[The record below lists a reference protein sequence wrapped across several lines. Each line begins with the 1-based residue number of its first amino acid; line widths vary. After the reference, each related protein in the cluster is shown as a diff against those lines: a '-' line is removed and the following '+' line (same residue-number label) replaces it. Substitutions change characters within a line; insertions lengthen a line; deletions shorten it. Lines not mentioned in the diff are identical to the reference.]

1 MSSLS
6 HCFPICSVP
15 YHGLRPPPAP
25 PPEPPSS
32 PTPPEPPD
40 PPDPQIWP
48 SSEEALAQ
56 LLLLQHLSDPQRFP
70 SVSNPPSPPPSR
82 PAPPCQKV
90 VSLSFAAVAPHRSS
104 RRRHT
109 PHPTL
114 LKGEPRVSLF
124 GPNVGGF
131 VIGPW
136 LLIGPKEEGLFIGSY
151 NPNIQPT
158 LVPLSSPF
166 SQSLDTLRLKPSEFV
181 KPRLV
186 VSRFA
191 CSLSFSHTIPPII
204 FPQVRSFSPLSD
216 SSNLRSYWMVVE
228 SVALALWNLITLDSF
243 GSKLVLSRG
252 TIIAL
257 VRTFTA
263 VCRFYFNLAM
273 LEASLWQIGKRSS
286 LSFSVPV
293 ILVHRD
299 FYSPHLSFMELIILP
314 NTSLVLSGI
323 VIGSIV
329 VKTVLLGA
337 EARIIIHDGSRSTF
351 VGCLTLEAL
360 FPPPCGFGKDYC
372 FEDVCFIGGPCL
384 DSALVELLSSPLSLS
399 LCLRFVVVLSLS
411 SYSITLLVVVLDVW
425 APCSLVV
432 FSVFGG

>member
-1 MSSLS
+1 
-6 HCFPICSVP
+6 
-15 YHGLRPPPAP
+15 
-25 PPEPPSS
+25 
-32 PTPPEPPD
+32 
-40 PPDPQIWP
+40 
-48 SSEEALAQ
+48 
-56 LLLLQHLSDPQRFP
+56 
-70 SVSNPPSPPPSR
+70 
-82 PAPPCQKV
+82 
-90 VSLSFAAVAPHRSS
+90 
-104 RRRHT
+104 
-109 PHPTL
+109 
-114 LKGEPRVSLF
+114 
-124 GPNVGGF
+124 
-131 VIGPW
+131 
-136 LLIGPKEEGLFIGSY
+136 
-151 NPNIQPT
+151 
-158 LVPLSSPF
+158 
-166 SQSLDTLRLKPSEFV
+166 
-181 KPRLV
+181 
-186 VSRFA
+186 
-191 CSLSFSHTIPPII
+191 
-204 FPQVRSFSPLSD
+204 
-216 SSNLRSYWMVVE
+216 MVVE

-243 GSKLVLSRG
+243 GSTLVLSRG

-360 FPPPCGFGKDYC
+360 FPPLCGFGKDYC

-432 FSVFGG
+432 FSVF